1 MPALWIVIAVSILV
15 SVICTVYYAR
25 RASRVSDLGMISEL
39 WIAQHRAGSR
49 DSPS

>member
-1 MPALWIVIAVSILV
+1 MPALWIVVAVSILV
-15 SVICTVYYAR
+15 SVICTIFYR
-25 RASRVSDLGMISEL
+25 RASRVSDLGVISER